1 MCFPL
6 FFWEFQ
12 VSVERVRIMLIS
24 WTDEVNPILNFGK
37 TSDSDLIGMIYM
49 QLTWTVV
56 ISGTVL

>member
-12 VSVERVRIMLIS
+12 VPVERARIMLIS
-24 WTDEVNPILNFGK
+24 WTDEADPILNFGEIG
-37 TSDSDLIGMIYM
+37 DSDLIGMIYM
-49 QLTWTVV
+49 QLAWTVV

>member
-6 FFWEFQ
+6 FFWEFK
-12 VSVERVRIMLIS
+12 VPVEGVTITLIS
-24 WTDEVNPILNFGK
+24 WTDEADPILNFGK

-49 QLTWTVV
+49 QLAWTMV

>member
-24 WTDEVNPILNFGK
+24 WTDETDPILNFGK
-37 TSDSDLIGMIYM
+37 TSDSDLSGMIYM
-49 QLTWTVV
+49 QLAWTVV